1 LVFDFVQKTS
11 DSKRKVKSASIA
23 KAECLTQTID
33 NQGDRK
39 SILTL
44 E

>member
-1 LVFDFVQKTS
+1 VCDSVQKTS
-11 DSKRKVKSASIA
+11 DNERRVKSASIA
-23 KAECLTQTID
+23 TAEYLTQINE